1 MISVVIPTYN
11 RAHSLPQ
18 AIHSVLQQTRAA
30 DEIIVVDDGS
40 IDNTE
45 QLIVQE
51 FPHIRYY
58 RQAHRGVS
66 AARNFGIKMA
76 SHSWIALLDSD
87 DQWLPNKLEY
97 QREAIAADHDCVLC
111 HCDEIWIRRGK
122 RVNPMHKHKKRG
134 GDIYRHC
141 LPLCCISPSASLIR
155 RDILIGLGLFDESL
169 PACEDYDLWLRLCAR
184 YPVSYVDQALIVKY
198 GGHDD
203 QLSRQFWGMDRFR
216 VQALLKMLQSR
227 QLTQRQYQDTLTVF
241 EEKCRILELG
251 ANKHDNREL
260 LHELKHW
267 RDGLADSGYHSA

>member
-122 RVNPMHKHKKRG
+122 RVNPMHKH
-134 GDIYRHC
+134 
-141 LPLCCISPSASLIR
+141 
-155 RDILIGLGLFDESL
+155 ILIGLGLFDESL